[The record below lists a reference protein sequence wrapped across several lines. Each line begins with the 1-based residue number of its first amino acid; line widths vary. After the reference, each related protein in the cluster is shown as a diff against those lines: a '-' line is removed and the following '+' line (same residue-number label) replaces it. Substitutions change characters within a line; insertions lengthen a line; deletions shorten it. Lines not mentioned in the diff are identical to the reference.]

1 MTTTG
6 TPITGIKLEKIRTLR
21 PRRES
26 PFAGRSEQIASQFA
40 QTYGMYPR
48 NFAAFN
54 TMSRFAYPESVS
66 VERLAAASITHNIFF
81 FIDDVFFDRVLPAA
95 DYGISDETL
104 LAPEPFLRE
113 LMGCFLSGQ
122 APAGASRIHQGLA
135 DIGRRLGT
143 FMSQRW
149 LSLMVGAVSDYLS
162 AAGERREVEY
172 RGAGT
177 DFLNMRDLDT
187 GGLQTCMLLEVTNDC
202 ELPDHAR
209 NDPVLAQM
217 TWLTY
222 RSAAWVNDI
231 ISYHKDVILEGSE
244 FNLVYVLMKGGRSFE
259 EAVQEAIRLVNDQIQ
274 IFLDLETQLPSWD
287 AETDAIVDR
296 YVSGLKDLMS
306 GNTYWHL
313 TSPRYQ
319 HPESPFTELRNGWTA
334 SSQVADS
341 AF

>member
-6 TPITGIKLEKIRTLR
+6 NSPKGIKLEKIRTLR

-26 PFAGRSEQIASQFA
+26 PFADSAERIAAEFA
-40 QTYGMYPR
+40 QTYGMNAR

-66 VERLAAASITHNIFF
+66 VERLASAAITHNIFF
-81 FIDDVFFDRVLPAA
+81 FIDDLFFDRVLSP
-95 DYGISDETL
+95 DDHGISQDTIRN
-104 LAPEPFLRE
+104 PEPFLRE
-113 LMGCFLSGQ
+113 LMACFLRGQ
-122 APAGASRIHQGLA
+122 APAGSSRMHQGLA
-135 DIGRRLGT
+135 DIGRRLGS
-143 FMSQRW
+143 FMSPQW
-149 LSLMVGAVSDYLS
+149 MGLMVGAVSDYLS
-162 AAGERREVEY
+162 AAGERREVDY
-172 RGAGT
+172 LSAGT

-202 ELPDHAR
+202 ELPDQAR
-209 NDPVLAQM
+209 ANPTLAQM

-231 ISYHKDVILEGSE
+231 ISYHKDVILEGSV
-244 FNLVYVLMKGGRSFE
+244 FNLVYVLMKDGRSFE
-259 EAVQEAIRLVNDQIQ
+259 EAVQEAIRLVNQQIEV
-274 IFLDLETQLPSWD
+274 FLNLETQLPAWD
-287 AETDAIVDR
+287 LDTQDIVDR

-319 HPESPFTELRNGWTA
+319 HPESPFDELRSGWTT
-334 SSQVADS
+334 SRVAGT